1 MSSFCNRSLLALLI
15 LMGICPAL
23 APTRL
28 SAQTQAPAASAS
40 SSHTRM
46 VAVVNL
52 ENPVTSLTTR
62 DLRRILLGEMTQWAN
77 GKNIT
82 IAMRSAGQP
91 EHDAVLQLIC
101 GMNDADFGRYV
112 LQAAYRGEGQSS
124 IKILDTAMGIK
135 RFVFNV
141 PGSIG
146 FIRADEVDSSVK
158 VLTMAGSVP
167 TNAAFGLTL
176 RAQ

>member
-1 MSSFCNRSLLALLI
+1 MKSFSTRSFLSLLIVAA
-15 LMGICPAL
+15 GYADFAPAH
-23 APTRL
+23 L
-28 SAQTQAPAASAS
+28 SAQTPIVPAS
-40 SSHTRM
+40 SPHTRV
-46 VAVVNL
+46 VAVVNV

-62 DLRRILLGEMTQWAN
+62 DLRRILLGEMTQWPN

-82 IAMRSAGQP
+82 IAMRSVGQP

-101 GMNDADFGRYV
+101 GMKDADFERYV

-124 IKILDTAMGIK
+124 IKVLDTAAGVK

-141 PGSIG
+141 PSSIG

-158 VLTMAGSVP
+158 VITITGSVP
-167 TNAAFGLTL
+167 TSAAFGLTL